1 MNLFNVEIL
10 FKAMI
15 LVIDII
21 FSAIAFILFFTGIET
36 ILWWYTWHQQSQQ
49 TQIPSKPWQT
59 ALVFITGISDYTQE
73 NLDPEQINFI
83 HKITQS
89 YQIDQIIAEPFPW
102 QSLTDKTLILSQFW
116 KFLHLQPLPLWVMS
130 LHNFWQTILIL
141 GLTNSYGK
149 DIAHCVLNRLGL
161 PKSTPSQ
168 LIFLCGST
176 GTGMALASLPYLKQY
191 LSSKLIIISYGGVF
205 GLSPGLN
212 DMDQLFHLVGNQDYW
227 AKLGEILLL
236 NRGDYTTVFTKA
248 KQENRLFSVSTGEH
262 KHLDYLSDRNSQTN
276 LKTDQQLTL
285 ETILNLKI
293 LGLKSRFDKC
303 P

>member
-1 MNLFNVEIL
+1 
-10 FKAMI
+10 MI

-21 FSAIAFILFFTGIET
+21 LSAIALILLFTALET
-36 ILWWYTWHQQSQQ
+36 VLWWYTWHQQSQQ
-49 TQIPSKPWQT
+49 TPTPTQPWET

-73 NLDPEQINFI
+73 SLDPEQIDFI
-83 HKITQS
+83 NKITQT
-89 YQIDQIIAEPFPW
+89 YQFDRIISKPFPW
-102 QSLTDKTLILSQFW
+102 QPLTNKTLILSKLW

-141 GLTNSYGK
+141 GLTNYYGK
-149 DIAHCVLNRLGL
+149 DIAHCLFKHIGL

-191 LSSKLIIISYGGVF
+191 LPAQFMIISYGGVF
-205 GLSPGLN
+205 GLFEGLN
-212 DMDQLFHLVGNQDYW
+212 DVDQFFHLLGNQDHW
-227 AKLGEILLL
+227 AKLAEILLI
-236 NRGDYTTVFTKA
+236 NRGNHSTVFTKA
-248 KQENRLFSVSTGEH
+248 QQENRLFIISTGEH
-262 KHLDYLSDRNSQTN
+262 GHLDYLSDRYSQTN
-276 LKTDQQLTL
+276 LKTDQQLTV

-293 LGLKSRFDKC
+293 LGLKSRLDKC